1 MLVKRFRDIFC
12 PLYIR
17 KMDYIKSPKIS
28 YKFNCQSCD
37 YNCCRQSEFSKH
49 NLTQKHQK
57 KTEKLQIVTEELQM
71 NTSKNLLK
79 FICGCGK
86 EYKHRQGLWKHKQKC
101 HSTKGVVK
109 GTEIVE
115 GIIIKSE
122 PTDKEIIMMLIEKN
136 ENLTNELKTIVV
148 EQNKMIQEQN
158 KTFQEQV
165 KAIQELSRD
174 SKTTMKSN
182 ETFNLQTFLNVT
194 CENAMNITEFI
205 ETIKPELKNLERL
218 GEIGFVKGISDII
231 VNSVKKL
238 NVSQRPFHVTD
249 AARGVVYVKNE
260 NKWAKDETKVFINKV
275 IQNVETKTQRLLAK
289 FKEAHPDCIK
299 YHSKF
304 SDQYNKLVV
313 EAMGGSGDNDEEK
326 HDKIYKCF
334 LKSIVLNK

>member
-1 MLVKRFRDIFC
+1 M
-12 PLYIR
+12 
-17 KMDYIKSPKIS
+17 
-28 YKFNCQSCD
+28 N
-37 YNCCRQSEFSKH
+37 E
-49 NLTQKHQK
+49 T
-57 KTEKLQIVTEELQM
+57 LQIVTEELQM
-71 NTSKNLLK
+71 NTPKISLK
-79 FICGCGK
+79 FTCGCGN
-86 EYKHRQGLWKHKQKC
+86 EYKHRQGLWNHKQKC
-101 HSTKGVVK
+101 YSTKGVVEEP
-109 GTEIVE
+109 EIVE
-115 GIIIKSE
+115 EIIIKSE

-136 ENLTNELKTIVV
+136 DNLTNELKNIVA
-148 EQNKMIQEQN
+148 EQTKMIQEQN
-158 KTFQEQV
+158 KTIQEQN
-165 KAIQELSRD
+165 KTIQELSKNN
-174 SKTTMKSN
+174 KTTIKSN

-205 ETIKPELKNLERL
+205 ETVKPELKDLERL

-260 NKWAKDETKVFINKV
+260 NKWAKDETKTFINKF
-275 IQNVETKTQRLLAK
+275 ILNVENKTQRLLAK
-289 FKEAHPDCIK
+289 FREAHPDCIK

-326 HDKIYKCF
+326 RDKIYKCF